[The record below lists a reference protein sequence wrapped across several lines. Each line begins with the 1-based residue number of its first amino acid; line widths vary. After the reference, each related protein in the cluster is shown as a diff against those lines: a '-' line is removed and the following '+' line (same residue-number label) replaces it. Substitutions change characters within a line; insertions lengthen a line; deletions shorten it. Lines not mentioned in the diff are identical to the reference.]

1 MNWLHEKIEEAELS
15 VADVL
20 QESRES
26 NGTTSRPMID
36 LGTWNPGTLSE
47 TTKPAGASASETD
60 EPKTVVEI
68 VSKPPTTGQP
78 APVPSGGP
86 LASQRSLPKIVCS
99 DRFTQ
104 VPFSSSRPDRKV
116 LACGEEV
123 SIVSQSGQW
132 ARVKTKDGLEG
143 NVAARFVGK

>member
-1 MNWLHEKIEEAELS
+1 
-15 VADVL
+15 
-20 QESRES
+20 
-26 NGTTSRPMID
+26 MID
-36 LGTWNPGTLSE
+36 LGTWNPGTPSE
-47 TTKPAGASASETD
+47 TKKPAGASASETD
-60 EPKTVVEI
+60 EPKTVAEI
-68 VSKPPTTGQP
+68 LSKPPTTGQP